1 MKSYNHT
8 QASQSVQ
15 WDITHNLNAYP
26 LVDVRIG
33 YGRNPVNF
41 FGVLPQKIEYL
52 DSNTLRVIFSTA
64 YAGEA
69 RLIG

>member
-1 MKSYNHT
+1 MKIYNHKQT
-8 QASQSVQ
+8 SQSAQ
-15 WDITHNLNAYP
+15 WDITHNLNTHP

-33 YGRNPVNF
+33 YGRNPVEF
-41 FGVLPQKIEYL
+41 FAVLPQKIEYL
-52 DSNTLRVIFSTA
+52 DSNTLRVIFSAA